1 MKVKKSDVGRF
12 CRVVYEDVGADDGI
26 IVNVNGDCVEYLSL
40 RDHKLTDNNGAPI
53 IALGNSVMARNS
65 GL

>member
-12 CRVVYEDVGADDGI
+12 CRVVYDDVDADDGV
-26 IVNVNGDCVEYLSL
+26 IVNVNGDCIEYLSL
-40 RDHKLTDNNGAPI
+40 RDHKLTDNNGAPVVK
-53 IALGNSVMARNS
+53 LGKAVMAKDS